1 MHVTTAMVATYFE
14 VTAEAV
20 RQLTKRHREEL
31 ESNGMA
37 VLRGADLRKFE
48 SDNMSLSLGS
58 YPQARRGLTVYP
70 RRAVLNVAMLL
81 RDSEVARQVRV
92 YLLDMEY
99 AARAQPVEN
108 SVRRDTVSLDDH
120 IDQRIAHVLGR
131 NVVPLFNALI
141 ATSGEHRRELIELRQ
156 DIQNVERRL
165 CWHHRRIDSL
175 EGDAP
180 TDQVRASISA
190 MTWQAFERHVA
201 GLLRRDGCTE
211 VVVRQARTDRGID
224 ITARTADGRT
234 VAVQCKN
241 RAGRWSVPSAYM
253 QKFAGAARAVN
264 RVDLALFVATSN
276 VSLEARAVADLSG
289 VVTVNRDELEAWSAG
304 ARLKA
309 LGQAAC
315 QVTPAPSAASARC
328 RPSGPAPAR
337 PRRCTGT
344 GSCTPACRW
353 SG

>member
-1 MHVTTAMVATYFE
+1 MINESVLMESKSLRGSVLERTDVLDRVKALSLLPDGMHVTTAMVAAYFE
-14 VTAEAV
+14 VAETV
-20 RQLTKRHREEL
+20 VNNLLSRHRQEL
-31 ESNGMA
+31 ESNGLR
-37 VLRGADLRKFE
+37 VLRGADLREFHKLNVSSSSGGGFPQRR
-48 SDNMSLSLGS
+48 SSLAIWS
-58 YPQARRGLTVYP
+58 

-99 AARAQPVEN
+99 AARTQPVDN

-120 IDQRIAHVLGR
+120 IDRRIAHILGR

-141 ATSGEHRRELIELRQ
+141 ASSGEQRRELIELRQ
-156 DIQNVERRL
+156 DIENVERKL
-165 CWHHRRIDSL
+165 CWHHQRIRSL
-175 EGDAP
+175 EGEAP

-201 GLLRRDGCTE
+201 VLLRRDGCTE

-241 RAGRWSVPSAYM
+241 RAGRRSVPSADM

-264 RVDLALFVATSN
+264 RADLALFVATCN
-276 VSLEARAVADLSG
+276 FSLEAQAIADLSG
-289 VVTVNRDELEAWSAG
+289 VITVNRDELEAWSAG
-304 ARLKA
+304 VRLNA
-309 LGQAAC
+309 LG
-315 QVTPAPSAASARC
+315 
-328 RPSGPAPAR
+328 
-337 PRRCTGT
+337 
-344 GSCTPACRW
+344 
-353 SG
+353 